1 MKFPEILKTLRIEKG
16 ISQRQ
21 LACDLQ
27 ISIGLISYYE
37 TGKAE
42 PTLTNII
49 KLANY
54 FKISTDFLLGLEK

>member
-1 MKFPEILKTLRIEKG
+1 MQFPEILKTLRMEKG

-37 TGKAE
+37 TGKTE

-54 FKISTDFLLGLEK
+54 FKVSTDFLLGLEK